1 MFAVQVVN
9 GLMEGMMLF
18 LIASGLTLIFGVSR
32 IINFAHGSF
41 YMLGAFLVYQFLPHL
56 FDGTLIGFIIAVVAG
71 AIVVAAIGWLF
82 ERICL
87 RRIYQSNE
95 LMQLVVTVALVL
107 IIRDIVRM
115 IWGSNDVVVSMP
127 PELANAVV
135 ISGSYFPVFQFAI
148 FGIGLVV
155 LLVMVAII
163 RYTRAGIL
171 LRAATDDRG
180 MVALLGINQVRIF
193 SAVFTAG
200 SFLAGL
206 AGGLAAPF
214 GDINYLLD
222 TSVILQA
229 FIVVV
234 IGGLGNLWGALAGA
248 MAVGI
253 LKSLGVLYF
262 PQFTMVLIFIIMA
275 AVLVVRSMGLFGKEL
290 SSLND
295 S

>member
-1 MFAVQVVN
+1 MLIVQVFN

-41 YMLGAFLVYQFLPHL
+41 YMLGAFLVYQFLPFL
-56 FDGTLIGFIIAVVAG
+56 FDGTLAGFVIAVIGG
-71 AIVVAAIGWLF
+71 ALVVAAIGWLF
-82 ERICL
+82 ERVFL
-87 RRIYQSNE
+87 RHIYQSNE
-95 LMQLVVTVALVL
+95 LMQLIITVALVL
-107 IIRDIVRM
+107 IIRDAVRLL
-115 IWGSNDVVVSMP
+115 WGSNDVVVSMP
-127 PELANAVV
+127 PELSNAIE

-148 FGIGLVV
+148 FGVGLFV
-155 LLVMVAII
+155 LFMMVAII
-163 RYTRAGIL
+163 RFTRAGVL

-180 MVALLGINQVRIF
+180 MVALLGVNQGRVF
-193 SAVFTAG
+193 AAVFTAG

-222 TSVILQA
+222 TNVILEA

-248 MAVGI
+248 IAVGV

-262 PQFTMVLIFIIMA
+262 PRFAMVLIFVIMA
-275 AVLVVRSMGLFGKEL
+275 AVLVVRSMNLFRNESRGLGEL
-290 SSLND
+290 
-295 S
+295 